1 MGATNETRAVTLI
14 IAPTGSTVLSEFST
28 RVEIHDEGGGEFVEV
43 SQESSSIRI
52 DKAEWPLIKAA
63 IDKLIK
69 NCRG

>member
-1 MGATNETRAVTLI
+1 MSTTNEIRAITLI

-28 RVEIHDEGGGEFVEV
+28 KAEIQDEGGGEFVEV
-43 SQESSSIRI
+43 SQELSSIRI

>member
-1 MGATNETRAVTLI
+1 MSTTNETRVVTLV
-14 IAPTGSTVLSEFST
+14 IAPAGSTVLSEFST
-28 RVEIHDEGGGEFVEV
+28 KAEIQDEGGGEFVEV

-52 DKAEWPLIKAA
+52 DKTEWPLIKAA